1 MTTSPDSSE
10 YNTISDGVG
19 REDRNQLDELTA
31 EIGQRTGGKLL
42 GEMTNQ
48 ELLAAFAAGP
58 VHFDR
63 LRGPVRGQNGRPAEI
78 TLSELGL
85 QPHQKSGELRT

>member
-58 VHFDR
+58 VHF
-63 LRGPVRGQNGRPAEI
+63 RGGEVVRE
-78 TLSELGL
+78 
-85 QPHQKSGELRT
+85 